1 MTTPPT
7 TLKTA
12 RNLVQQAESAYQGGD
27 DITCAR
33 LLWEA
38 TMSAFQELAA
48 RMGYPCANREEAK
61 QFAIAMDDANQLRTH
76 YLINLDFGIAMLEHS
91 EGADWTE
98 DPEFAWQFNEFP
110 MAISATH
117 DTLDWLQARI
127 LEA

>member
-1 MTTPPT
+1 MTTPA

-12 RNLVQQAESAYQGGD
+12 RGLVQQAESAYQGGD

-48 RMGYPCANREEAK
+48 HLGHPCANREEAK
-61 QFAIAMDDANQLRTH
+61 QFAIMLDQDDWPRGLYIGA
-76 YLINLDFGIAMLEHS
+76 LDFGITMLEHS
-91 EGADWTE
+91 QGADWTE

-110 MAISATH
+110 IAISATS
-117 DTLDWLQARI
+117 DTLARLQSRMP
-127 LEA
+127 EA

>member
-1 MTTPPT
+1 MTTPA

-12 RNLVQQAESAYQGGD
+12 RNLVQQAEAAYQGGD

-48 RMGYPCANREEAK
+48 QLGHPCANPEEAK
-61 QFAIAMDDANQLRTH
+61 QFAIMLDQDDWPRGH
-76 YLINLDFGIAMLEHS
+76 YISSLNFGIAMLEHS
-91 EGADWTE
+91 QGADWTE
-98 DPEFAWQFNEFP
+98 DLEFAWQFDEFP

-117 DTLDWLQARI
+117 DTLKRLQSRMP
-127 LEA
+127 EA